1 MNKRPSWM
9 NVWLFCSMILDVEA
23 AKPGSAESGAVGE
36 RSCSVLR
43 LGRRGS
49 SPGFCCAAAG
59 PVHLHGGG
67 GGGGGGW
74 LRPARRGGRGRVF
87 ALLPHHRL
95 DAELPLL
102 DDVPDVRLQGEE
114 VLVQDVR
121 EGEAEP
127 VRQAED
133 VLHVVAGGA
142 LALYHL
148 KRGKQ

>member
-1 MNKRPSWM
+1 M
-9 NVWLFCSMILDVEA
+9 
-23 AKPGSAESGAVGE
+23 
-36 RSCSVLR
+36 
-43 LGRRGS
+43 
-49 SPGFCCAAAG
+49 
-59 PVHLHGGG
+59 
-67 GGGGGGW
+67 
-74 LRPARRGGRGRVF
+74 F

-114 VLVQDVR
+114 VLVQHVR

-142 LALYHL
+142 LALNHL